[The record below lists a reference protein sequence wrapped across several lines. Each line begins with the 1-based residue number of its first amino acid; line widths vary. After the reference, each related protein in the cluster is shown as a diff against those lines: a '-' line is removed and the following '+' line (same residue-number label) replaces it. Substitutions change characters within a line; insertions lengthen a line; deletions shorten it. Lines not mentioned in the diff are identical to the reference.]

1 MFVLNPLLSFVNII
15 LILGVVNTKVFYSF
29 FFFEKDD
36 QIRYTLNES
45 NQF

>member
-29 FFFEKDD
+29 FCEKDD